1 MNIDTVMAIQI
12 VFWGIVLAYGA
23 ATVWSVVAF
32 LSDLSSA
39 KKEGRKVKTGL
50 KAFFITMM
58 TLNAIVVA
66 IFALIFVIAITG
78 MSGM

>member
-1 MNIDTVMAIQI
+1 MNLDTAIIIEI

-23 ATVWSVVAF
+23 ATVWAVVSF
-32 LSDLSSA
+32 ISDCSSA

-66 IFALIFVIAITG
+66 IIALIFVIAITG
-78 MSGM
+78 MAGM

>member
-1 MNIDTVMAIQI
+1 MNLEPAMVAEII
-12 VFWGIVLAYGA
+12 FWLIVLAFGA
-23 ATVWSVVAF
+23 ATVWAVVGF
-32 LSDLSSA
+32 ISDCSSA

-66 IFALIFVIAITG
+66 FFALIFVIAITG